1 MDLSSLFTSLGTSFL
16 IFFVLG
22 LVYAWLSSRPGNSV
36 IYYPNII
43 LRGLN
48 PFDGSKT
55 KTRSPFGW
63 IVEAWQAKEDDI
75 ISVAGLDAAVYLRFI
90 ATALAIVLSASV
102 LCLPLLIPLSVTDN
116 QYEIDMEKSKN
127 NPNAASYSDFDKL
140 AMGNIKSK
148 SARLWGFVAA
158 TYFVSVATYFIL
170 WKTYKH
176 VLWLKGRKQYSME
189 AKPEQFV
196 ILVRDIPLVP
206 PGETRKQQVDSFFKR
221 LYPETFEQS
230 LIVTDFS
237 EANKVWTKIEGFKKK
252 LARAEVIFEESKT
265 KGKPE
270 GTRPMHRTG
279 FLGLYGKKVDS
290 IDFCNEKIKDLTPK
304 LHTKQK
310 IALTEKQIGAAFI
323 ILNSRVAA
331 ASASQVVH
339 SQLTDTWTVMA
350 APEPRQ
356 VLWKNLKIPFYQR
369 MIREKIVYTIV
380 FLTVVFYMIPITF
393 LSAFTTL
400 DNLKKLLPF
409 LKGIVN
415 IAALKS
421 ILEAYLPQIILI
433 LFLALLPMLLLA
445 LSKLEGIPSESHAV
459 RAASGKYFYF
469 IVFNVFL
476 GVAIGGALFQSLKEI
491 EKHPNKITDLLG
503 KSLPPVATF
512 FISFVALKVFV
523 GYGLELSRVVPLI
536 IYHIKRRFLCKT
548 EAERREAWAP
558 GPFSY
563 ATRVP
568 NDMLIITIALTYSVI
583 APMILP
589 IAILYFAVGWIVLRN
604 QALKVYVPKYESNGR
619 MWPHIHTR
627 IVAAL
632 FLTQITLIG
641 YFGVKEFFYFPV
653 LLPLPF
659 ISLAFVYV
667 CRKRFYTSF
676 CVTSLEV
683 ASNDVKEVPSVSSIV
698 EAYTAPCMLMEDKFD
713 DIERYDD
720 ASSTISSRTSSLAK

>member
-1 MDLSSLFTSLGTSFL
+1 MDLSSLFTSLGTSFI
-16 IFFVLG
+16 IFCVLV
-22 LVYAWLSSRPGNSV
+22 LVYTWLSSRPGNSV
-36 IYYPNII
+36 IYYPNRI

-48 PFDGSKT
+48 PWDGSKAQT
-55 KTRSPFGW
+55 WSPFGW
-63 IVEAWQAKEDDI
+63 IIEAWQAKEDDI
-75 ISVAGLDAAVYLRFI
+75 ISIAGLDAAVYLRFI
-90 ATALAIVLSASV
+90 ATALAILVSASA
-102 LCLPLLIPLSVTDN
+102 LCLPLLIPLSATDD
-116 QYEIDMEKSKN
+116 QYQIDMEKTKN
-127 NPNAASYSDFDKL
+127 DKNAATYTDFDKL
-140 AMGNIKSK
+140 AMGNVKRK

-158 TYFVSVATYFIL
+158 AYFVSVATYYIL

-176 VLWLKGRKQYSME
+176 VLQLKGRKQYSME
-189 AKPEQFV
+189 VKPEQYV
-196 ILVRDIPLVP
+196 VLVRDIPPVP
-206 PGETRKQQVDSFFKR
+206 PEKTRKQQVDSFFRR

-237 EANKVWTKIEGFKKK
+237 EANKVWIEIEGYKKK
-252 LARAEVIFEESKT
+252 LDRAEVVFEESKT
-265 KGKPE
+265 KSKPE

-279 FLGLYGKKVDS
+279 FLGLVGKKVDS

-310 IALTEKQIGAAFI
+310 IAFTEKQLGAAFI
-323 ILNSRVAA
+323 IFNSRVAA

-356 VLWKNLKIPFYQR
+356 VLWKNLSIPFYQR

-380 FLTVVFYMIPITF
+380 FLTVVFYMIPIAF

-400 DNLKKLLPF
+400 DNLRKLLPF
-409 LKGIVN
+409 LKGIVK

-433 LFLALLPMLLLA
+433 LFLAFLPKLLLA

-476 GVAIGGALFQSLKEI
+476 GVTVTGTLFQSLKEI
-491 EKHPNKITDLLG
+491 EKEPNKIIKLLG
-503 KSLPPVATF
+503 KSIPPVATF

-523 GYGLELSRVVPLI
+523 GYGLELSRLVPFI

-548 EAERREAWAP
+548 EAERQEAWAP

-568 NDMLIITIALTYSVI
+568 NDMLIVTIALTYSVI

-604 QALKVYVPKYESNGR
+604 QALKVYVPTYDSSGS

-627 IVAAL
+627 IMAAL
-632 FLTQITLIG
+632 ILTQITLIG
-641 YFGVKEFFYFPV
+641 YFSVKVFVYVPV
-653 LLPLPF
+653 LVPLPF
-659 ISLAFVYV
+659 ISVAFVYL
-667 CRKRFYTSF
+667 CRKRFYPSF

-683 ASNDVKEVPSVSSIV
+683 ACNDVKEVPSVSSIV
-698 EAYTAPCMLMEDKFD
+698 EAYTAPCMLLEDKFD
-713 DIERYDD
+713 DLERYED
-720 ASSTISSRTSSLAK
+720 ATSTVSSRTGSLAK